1 MSPADIHPWL
11 PAPTPLDEHER
22 LRRLF
27 RLGVG
32 EGQHHEFLDT
42 ITALAASIVKSPI
55 SVVSLVEENRQ
66 FFLSRH
72 GLGADQTGRAES
84 FCGHCVQSHSALVV
98 GDAHADPRFASNPL
112 VTGAPYVRAYF
123 GVPLFAG
130 LAQSAIGTL
139 CVIDQAPRV
148 WTTEQQGNIARLGV
162 LVENYL
168 EGLAHRRTWD
178 DAPLGLVVLDADG
191 RCLRANPAFARLVG
205 RPLAGLVEQPLAACV
220 LPADR
225 PVLQAML
232 AYATTERQSP
242 TRREL
247 RFVRLS
253 GEVVN
258 GGTSMSP
265 FLEVD
270 GHVICVIRDISLEQ
284 RMAARSGVVD
294 QMRRELA
301 DPLGRARALIR
312 QAAAAATP
320 EAAAALAQVE
330 AILGDFGGLL
340 DARIGDISARVR
352 VESELH
358 ASEQRLRSI
367 VEHVL
372 GALLVLDDRGR
383 IVDANSTALRELGF
397 RYDQLVG
404 SSIRLVQPTFS
415 DAVCCHWFA
424 VAEQRAA
431 RDDDRAD
438 GEATF
443 VRADGSQLRA
453 ELRLMTMDWNGPG
466 RLVLIARDVSA
477 AVAREAVLVQERDEL
492 ETQVKIANLALSELQ
507 RIEGA
512 LKGSL
517 QEKETLLKEIHHRVK
532 NNLQMVSSLLTLQ
545 MDQMPDARSRELL
558 AESVRRVR
566 SMALIHQHLY
576 GSVSLERVDLGAYV
590 RNLAETLRMALAPAA
605 RMSFDVDSV
614 EVAVERAVPVCLIL
628 NELLT
633 NALKYGVA
641 PQGATPRDWDVVV
654 SVKEAGRQARLVVR
668 DRGPGL
674 PDDFRLSGH
683 QSLGLQLVTSLTRQ
697 LRGKAG
703 ARSEGGALFEVEF
716 PLE

>member
-1 MSPADIHPWL
+1 
-11 PAPTPLDEHER
+11 
-22 LRRLF
+22 
-27 RLGVG
+27 
-32 EGQHHEFLDT
+32 
-42 ITALAASIVKSPI
+42 
-55 SVVSLVEENRQ
+55 
-66 FFLSRH
+66 
-72 GLGADQTGRAES
+72 
-84 FCGHCVQSHSALVV
+84 
-98 GDAHADPRFASNPL
+98 
-112 VTGAPYVRAYF
+112 
-123 GVPLFAG
+123 
-130 LAQSAIGTL
+130 
-139 CVIDQAPRV
+139 
-148 WTTEQQGNIARLGV
+148 
-162 LVENYL
+162 
-168 EGLAHRRTWD
+168 
-178 DAPLGLVVLDADG
+178 
-191 RCLRANPAFARLVG
+191 
-205 RPLAGLVEQPLAACV
+205 
-220 LPADR
+220 
-225 PVLQAML
+225 
-232 AYATTERQSP
+232 
-242 TRREL
+242 
-247 RFVRLS
+247 
-253 GEVVN
+253 
-258 GGTSMSP
+258 
-265 FLEVD
+265 
-270 GHVICVIRDISLEQ
+270 
-284 RMAARSGVVD
+284 
-294 QMRRELA
+294 
-301 DPLGRARALIR
+301 
-312 QAAAAATP
+312 
-320 EAAAALAQVE
+320 
-330 AILGDFGGLL
+330 
-340 DARIGDISARVR
+340 
-352 VESELH
+352 
-358 ASEQRLRSI
+358 
-367 VEHVL
+367 
-372 GALLVLDDRGR
+372 
-383 IVDANSTALRELGF
+383 
-397 RYDQLVG
+397 
-404 SSIRLVQPTFS
+404 
-415 DAVCCHWFA
+415 
-424 VAEQRAA
+424 
-431 RDDDRAD
+431 
-438 GEATF
+438 
-443 VRADGSQLRA
+443 
-453 ELRLMTMDWNGPG
+453 
-466 RLVLIARDVSA
+466 VLIARDVSA